1 VSAAPQGRDFEWAIG
16 RLLIVMTYV
25 AVALLIVGVVLMLAA
40 GTSPLSGGPAF
51 HLADVVPDILA
62 LRPEGFIWLGLL
74 VVLSSPIVRVVVAGF
89 GYGRDREWPMVGVAI
104 GILVVIAVAI
114 ITASITEV

>member
-1 VSAAPQGRDFEWAIG
+1 VSAAPRAGDFEALIG
-16 RLLIVMTYV
+16 RLLIAMTYV
-25 AVALLIVGVVLMLAA
+25 AVTLLIIGVVLLLAA

-51 HLADVVPDILA
+51 DLREIVPDVLA

-74 VVLSSPIVRVVVAGF
+74 VVLSTPIVRVVVAGF
-89 GYGRDREWPMVGVAI
+89 GYGRDHEWPMVGVAI

-114 ITASITEV
+114 LTATFTGV